1 MAEVVTELISAHEI
15 ASFAYCPEQ
24 WRLQEGLRLPPANR
38 REMQAG
44 TRYHKRKA
52 AVEAV
57 AGSSIGLGWVLAGC
71 ALLLAALV
79 LLWTLWR

>member
-1 MAEVVTELISAHEI
+1 
-15 ASFAYCPEQ
+15 
-24 WRLQEGLRLPPANR
+24 
-38 REMQAG
+38 MQAG